1 MTESYEHEIAEDR
14 REKAKRD
21 EWWRCYMMCGPNP
34 NWGEGHVAGCPIG
47 DAQAEAQQ
55 READHERQADNR
67 QRA

>member
-1 MTESYEHEIAEDR
+1 MTESYEHEIAEERHRKFWKDAPI
-14 REKAKRD
+14 K
-21 EWWRCYMMCGPNP
+21 CYCMCGPNP